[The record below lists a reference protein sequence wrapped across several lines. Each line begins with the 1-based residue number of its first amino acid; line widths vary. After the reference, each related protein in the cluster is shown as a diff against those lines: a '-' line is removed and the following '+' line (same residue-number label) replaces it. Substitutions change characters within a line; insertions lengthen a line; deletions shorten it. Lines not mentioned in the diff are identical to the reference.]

1 MFSRPR
7 MKPKSELLDRQKV
20 ESSCIQLTNQV
31 CLLDYNRQKLGDEA
45 LTKESEVDTT
55 VSEDNIIAEG
65 TERSAKPAAGDLAEP
80 DDKDEEEAAAEDEED
95 DDDEEEE
102 EEDEDEGIR
111 PRRRAAQKADG
122 YYSVSLGG
130 DCPRTADEN

>member
-1 MFSRPR
+1 VFSRPTMR
-7 MKPKSELLDRQKV
+7 PKSKLLDAPKV
-20 ESSCIQLTNQV
+20 QSSSRQLTNRSSFRV
-31 CLLDYNRQKLGDEA
+31 DNRQKLGDEA

-80 DDKDEEEAAAEDEED
+80 DDKEDEEAAAEDEED
-95 DDDEEEE
+95 DDDDEE

-122 YYSVSLGG
+122 YYSVSLDG
-130 DCPRTADEN
+130 D